1 MEKEAERKSQSVVNS
16 VWKMTR
22 RRLEKELPETVIR
35 QWIEL
40 FRLSELSQ
48 DEALIEYR
56 GFLNPDIFMEEYG
69 EVFRKSLFWAL
80 GYEVCVKFKTVSV
93 QMPMQSAEKAVLKG
107 RKFPIWHREKREER
121 KKERHK
127 KGVFVQILFA
137 LLLTG
142 MVAFLGVFVTNIAEN
157 RDFTETFY
165 QVASGKVN
173 ESIRVIQLSDLH
185 NTQFGGDNS
194 RLIKRVTAL
203 DPDIIV
209 MTGDMNDRREDS
221 IEPVLDLCRQ
231 LVEVAP
237 VYYIYGNN
245 ETARAFGTNGMSLEY
260 IDELLGCTEDN
271 RSSEGFWELEDEL
284 RDSLEETGVQ
294 VLWNNSAQIQVGE
307 TYIDI
312 FGILTTNPGAFWNY
326 TGEEYGEFLYNE
338 TDHFKL
344 TLGHEPLL
352 FETYDTEDWGDL
364 VLCGHT
370 HGGVIRIPYL
380 GGFLKDE
387 DSTPVL
393 FPEKRGDGYFI
404 KGEYSINDTPL
415 IVSAGLTNKG
425 IPRINNQPE
434 LVVIDI
440 NRY

>member
-142 MVAFLGVFVTNIAEN
+142 MVAFLGVFVTNVAEN
-157 RDFTETFY
+157 RNFTETFY

-173 ESIRVIQLSDLH
+173 ESIRVIHLSDLH
-185 NTQFGGDNS
+185 NTQFGGDNV
-194 RLIKRVTAL
+194 RLIERVTAL

-221 IEPVLDLCRQ
+221 VELVLDLCRQ

-245 ETARAFGTNGMSLEY
+245 ETARSFGANGMSQEY

-380 GGFLKDE
+380 GGLLKDE

-404 KGEYSINDTPL
+404 KGEYSVNDTPL